1 VVERGTVEHVPVI
14 GEPSKQAEDRVHVIF
29 DANTGR
35 RIGHSPHAK
44 VEQVAYT
51 TTKRG
56 VITTTLKI
64 TPIKPP
70 KGESN
75 EPG

>member
-29 DANTGR
+29 DAETGR

-44 VEQVAYT
+44 VEQVKYSV
-51 TTKRG
+51 TKG
-56 VITTTLKI
+56 VITMTLKI
-64 TPIKPP
+64 TPFKPP